1 MPGSRLIFVR
11 LTFASGGDVMRV
23 RLFMVIAAV
32 AAFAAAFANEAAAM
46 GGACSSGQV
55 VKTAS
60 YVFALQIGPSEQMY
74 TAAEVKAKHP
84 KTGEEMLSGTMAA
97 MTMASGN
104 THHLEVHI
112 CNMSGSVVMGA
123 HPSITVDDPSAKTM
137 MMSVPIAIM
146 EGIGMGSADY
156 HYGNNVEL
164 TAGHHVTVTVTLK
177 GQRAVFHAIVSKSG
191 MAMNG

>member
-1 MPGSRLIFVR
+1 
-11 LTFASGGDVMRV
+11 MRV
-23 RLFMVIAAV
+23 RLFVVVAAV
-32 AAFAAAFANEAAAM
+32 AASVAVFANEAAAM
-46 GGACSSGQV
+46 GGGACASGQV
-55 VKTAS
+55 VKTTS

-112 CNMSGSVVMGA
+112 CNTSGSVVMGA
-123 HPSITVDDPSAKTM
+123 HPSITVDDPSAKM
-137 MMSVPIAIM
+137 MMMTVPIATM

-164 TAGHHVTVTVTLK
+164 TAGHHITVTVTLK
-177 GQRAVFHAIVSKSG
+177 GQRAMFHAIGSKSG
-191 MAMNG
+191 MAMKG